1 MHTPMLFTL
10 FLAFSIIINAQSHQ
24 VFSTEEEILLSTE
37 GLATSYQNE
46 TGGSFKPERVHLVAY
61 NEQTGNYL
69 FRGNMPL
76 NSETF
81 AYDELLGIMNVR
93 SQEELGAL
101 LPESVKIIDVS
112 LVNSIEKSE
121 KRHLEKERSFFA
133 QNPELG
139 EVINR
144 PIYGIPISV
153 KHTHRKWRKHFSKKW
168 GKDKLESLINNLSTW
183 LNKNQD
189 IPVIIYVHCEAGFDR
204 TGEVIAAYQL
214 RFQGKSYHEAYQ
226 NAVEVAGRNISSF
239 SKHGLQWYAYYLRE
253 VTRLPTIGDIQ

>member
-1 MHTPMLFTL
+1 MHTSVLITL
-10 FLAFSIIINAQSHQ
+10 LLALSPIPAALSYQEL
-24 VFSTEEEILLSTE
+24 STDEETFLSTE

-46 TGGSFKPERVHLVAY
+46 TGGNFKPKRVHLVAF
-61 NEQTGNYL
+61 NEKTGNYL

-81 AYDELLGIMNVR
+81 AYDELLGVIN
-93 SQEELGAL
+93 SHTLEKLGTS
-101 LPESVKIIDVS
+101 LPETVRIIDVS

-121 KRHLEKERSFFA
+121 KKHLEKERSFFS
-133 QNPELG
+133 QNPDLG

-168 GKDKLESLINNLSTW
+168 GRDKLDNLVTNLNVW
-183 LNKNQD
+183 LDKD
-189 IPVIIYVHCEAGFDR
+189 EEHPVIIYVHCEAGFDR

-214 RFQGKSYHEAYQ
+214 RYQGKSYNQGYQ

-253 VTRLPTIGDIQ
+253 IERLPTIGDI

>member
-1 MHTPMLFTL
+1 MPTLRLLPAILLACFLSEAQPQQTL
-10 FLAFSIIINAQSHQ
+10 FPGEDLFLNA
-24 VFSTEEEILLSTE
+24 E
-37 GLATSYQNE
+37 GLATNYQNE
-46 TGGSFKPERVHLVAY
+46 TGGNFKPERVHLVAY

-153 KHTHRKWRKHFSKKW
+153 RHTHRKWRKHFSKKW

-253 VTRLPTIGDIQ
+253 VTRLPTIGDI